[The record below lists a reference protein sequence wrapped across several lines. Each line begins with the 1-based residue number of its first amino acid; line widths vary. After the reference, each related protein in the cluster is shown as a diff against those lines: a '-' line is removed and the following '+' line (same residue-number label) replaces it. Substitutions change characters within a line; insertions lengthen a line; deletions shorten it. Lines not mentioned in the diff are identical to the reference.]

1 MYPYKLITFSDGTGI
16 TLYEIFILIGAIVAL
31 LLIRVL
37 GDKRKM
43 PAKLQNLILI
53 GTVVSI
59 VLGYLSAVLFQA
71 VYNIAS
77 RGKFIIDEYTGATFY
92 GGLIGGA
99 ICLIVIYL
107 VGGKLM
113 YRETNE
119 HLRWFPTFA
128 NIAACCI
135 PAAHAFGR
143 IGCLMAGCC
152 HGGFTDAWYGIEQYV
167 EVSPGVMGWAKVVPV
182 QLFEAIFLF
191 VLAAAVIVLYLKNK
205 PFEMPIYLI
214 GYGVWRF
221 IIEFYRT
228 DDRGTSFI
236 PGLSPSQTTAIFLV
250 AGGIA
255 IVALGLFLRKKYGK
269 YIFLSPAGKQ
279 DAADRE

>member
-1 MYPYKLITFSDGTGI
+1 
-16 TLYEIFILIGAIVAL
+16 
-31 LLIRVL
+31 
-37 GDKRKM
+37 
-43 PAKLQNLILI
+43 
-53 GTVVSI
+53 
-59 VLGYLSAVLFQA
+59 
-71 VYNIAS
+71 
-77 RGKFIIDEYTGATFY
+77 
-92 GGLIGGA
+92 
-99 ICLIVIYL
+99 
-107 VGGKLM
+107 
-113 YRETNE
+113 
-119 HLRWFPTFA
+119 
-128 NIAACCI
+128 
-135 PAAHAFGR
+135 
-143 IGCLMAGCC
+143 
-152 HGGFTDAWYGIEQYV
+152 
-167 EVSPGVMGWAKVVPV
+167 MGWAKVVPV

-269 YIFLSPAGKQ
+269 DIFLSPAGKQ
-279 DAADRE
+279 DTADRE